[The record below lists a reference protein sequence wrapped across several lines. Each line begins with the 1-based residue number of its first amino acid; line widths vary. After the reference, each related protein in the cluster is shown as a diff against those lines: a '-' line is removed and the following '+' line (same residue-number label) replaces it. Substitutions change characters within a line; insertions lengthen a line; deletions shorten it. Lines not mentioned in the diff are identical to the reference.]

1 MQEFGSQLART
12 DADHLKL
19 ERRNPVG
26 IHINDE
32 SICSMSKSYN
42 LESLEKFTSDTTPD
56 KELLATDKAI
66 KFGSFQI
73 NTFWQSSIQLILS
86 RSKNVK
92 DDKFPRVA
100 GMGPE
105 IELLDRSTNLDI

>member
-1 MQEFGSQLART
+1 M
-12 DADHLKL
+12 
-19 ERRNPVG
+19 G

-73 NTFWQSSIQLILS
+73 LS
-86 RSKNVK
+86 G
-92 DDKFPRVA
+92 RVPFIDFYQDLK
-100 GMGPE
+100 MLKM
-105 IELLDRSTNLDI
+105 ISFLELQGWDPKLNY